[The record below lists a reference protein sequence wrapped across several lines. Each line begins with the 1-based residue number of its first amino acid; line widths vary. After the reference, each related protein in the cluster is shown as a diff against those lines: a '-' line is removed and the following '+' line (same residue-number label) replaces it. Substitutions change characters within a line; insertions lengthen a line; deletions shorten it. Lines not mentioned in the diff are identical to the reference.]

1 MQTSSFQL
9 NTPTTHEFGTQCE
22 IKTHCVDAGTQTE
35 TFADPVPLKVE
46 FQSQAPEVYS
56 VPANVHAVLKDH
68 PYSKRERITSSTP
81 KKPKGGSSFKMD
93 YSYLSDDISRSL
105 SFYDQT
111 DDKDYPGTMA

>member
-9 NTPTTHEFGTQCE
+9 NTPTTHEFGIQCE

-68 PYSKRERITSSTP
+68 PYSKRKRITSSTP

-93 YSYLSDDISRSL
+93 FD
-105 SFYDQT
+105 
-111 DDKDYPGTMA
+111 

>member
-9 NTPTTHEFGTQCE
+9 NTPTTHEFGIQCE

-68 PYSKRERITSSTP
+68 PYSKRKRITSSTP
-81 KKPKGGSSFKMD
+81 KKPKGGRKQLQNGLFILVRRHISFAII
-93 YSYLSDDISRSL
+93 L
-105 SFYDQT
+105 
-111 DDKDYPGTMA
+111 